1 MTQNDPRNTE
11 KKKNK
16 ARDITL
22 SDYKH
27 PQAPLSMGFSRQGY
41 WRGLTYPSP
50 GDLPNPGFEPGSPTL
65 QADPTR

>member
-22 SDYKH
+22 SDYKQH
-27 PQAPLSMGFSRQGY
+27 HIAI
-41 WRGLTYPSP
+41 TIKK
-50 GDLPNPGFEPGSPTL
+50 
-65 QADPTR
+65 